1 MKTLNIRVCQVIL
14 LIFIGFCFSCKKNE
28 LGLSPQKLSS
38 TSDVETPATQLTTI
52 FEAEKHSFT
61 DIQTCY
67 DGKVFLLEDGILK
80 RLNGSKL
87 EEVLPAS
94 VYTDF
99 KPKYLAISK
108 DFTFYLRAPNGIKVI
123 KGGTVIKYY
132 KVGVA
137 PLQYFTVENF
147 GNWELS
153 VDESDQSIIFGVTNF
168 NQALFSLGKLTK
180 GGQYSILHIEGMSDD
195 FDLFITSFGIG
206 GKPGVIWDCGLA
218 AFNDLY
224 YGILF
229 KSTMQSIPY
238 GYTVLSSYG
247 TSPTNHTGGP
257 PVGAIDIVQF
267 QVMGCIEISKDGKIL
282 YYKTGVFHSSTG
294 VEDNGQIY
302 KIADDQVSLIAENI
316 NGKRLAISNDGKTLY
331 IAGNGLFKID
341 F

>member
-14 LIFIGFCFSCKKNE
+14 LIFIGYCFSCRKNE
-28 LGLSPQKLSS
+28 LGLSPKKLSS
-38 TSDVETPATQLTTI
+38 SDVETPATQLTTI
-52 FEAEKHSFT
+52 FEAGKHTFT
-61 DIQTCY
+61 DVQTCY
-67 DGKVFLLEDGILK
+67 DAKLFLLEDGRLK

-87 EEVLPAS
+87 EEALPSS

-123 KGGTVIKYY
+123 KGDTVIKYY

-137 PLQYFTVENF
+137 PLQDLTVENF

-153 VDESDQSIIFGVTNF
+153 VDESDQSIVFGVTNF
-168 NQALFSLGKLTK
+168 NRALFSLGKITK
-180 GGQYSILHIEGMSDD
+180 GGQYSILDIVGMSDD
-195 FDLFITSFGIG
+195 FNLFITSFGIG

-218 AFNDLY
+218 AFNGY
-224 YGILF
+224 YGKLF
-229 KSTMQSIPY
+229 KSTIQSPLFGYILLTTY
-238 GYTVLSSYG
+238 GAD
-247 TSPTNHTGGP
+247 PTNHTGGP
-257 PVGAIDIVQF
+257 VGAINLVQF
-267 QVMGCIEISKDGKIL
+267 QVMGCIEASKDGKIL
-282 YYKTGVFHSSTG
+282 YYKTGVFDDATG

-316 NGKRLAISNDGKTLY
+316 NGKRLAISNDGKILY

-341 F
+341 V